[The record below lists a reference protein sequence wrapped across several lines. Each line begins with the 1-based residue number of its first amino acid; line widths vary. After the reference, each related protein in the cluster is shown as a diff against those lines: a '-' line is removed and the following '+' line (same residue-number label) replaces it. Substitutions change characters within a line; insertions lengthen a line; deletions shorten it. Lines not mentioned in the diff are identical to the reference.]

1 MNIVNW
7 VMNNWVEISAAVSGI
22 VVAAR
27 IVVKLTPT
35 PKDDNAL
42 AFVIG
47 LLKHV
52 GLTSDTIVKKP
63 LNPQD

>member
-7 VMNNWVEISAAVSGI
+7 IANNWVQICAAVSGI

-35 PKDDNAL
+35 PADDSIL
-42 AFVIG
+42 DKIVTVLSHI
-47 LLKHV
+47 
-52 GLTSDTIVKKP
+52 GLTSDTIDPRP
-63 LNPQD
+63 LP